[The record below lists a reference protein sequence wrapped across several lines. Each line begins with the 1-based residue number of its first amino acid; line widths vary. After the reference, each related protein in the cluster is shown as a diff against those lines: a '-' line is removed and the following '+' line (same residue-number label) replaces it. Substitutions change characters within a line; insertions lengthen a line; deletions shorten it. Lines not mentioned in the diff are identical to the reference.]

1 MVEEEDNSRVF
12 NIEINKSPK
21 VFDPVS
27 AETES
32 LSKDELLTE
41 LRRIDDHDAELAS
54 GAEENFFVG
63 SKPQPEADQ
72 PLASVKKSGGEDL
85 HDIPLEIEKDE
96 FFKKANYY
104 EPYPNSDLPDLA
116 RFAPEYLRDNKE
128 ISRDI
133 LLKESEEPELPIEV
147 EEHYQKSISSTELSS
162 VTAESSSV
170 TAFRQIRGFA
180 FVSGIVVFL
189 LLGAF
194 FVQRGFLAKDR
205 GMERS
210 IAAYDSFRAAEQK
223 LKEFNF
229 LGAEEDFSN
238 AYESLMSA
246 EEAIN
251 QIGGLT
257 VSIAENIPFD
267 SRAGSSVSLLRAAKH
282 IAKAGKIASSAF
294 ALSPL
299 NKALSAKSFTGM
311 LAGEIGESSY
321 TQDTFYVFQEKISMA
336 ETELELAKRE
346 MENVDY
352 LDFPEDIR
360 GDIAELNE
368 KVPALL
374 GIIKGIRDYS
384 EISAFLFGMDKPRR
398 YLVIFQNSSELRP
411 TGGFI
416 GSYAIIEV
424 DNGGI
429 KDIFV
434 DGIYSADGQLTVNI
448 VPPEPFQ
455 HITTAWST
463 HDANWFLDFPS
474 SAEKIAWFYERT
486 GGGKVDGVISLNVEV
501 IEWLLEITGPISISQ
516 YDLTLDANNF
526 RDEIQYEVEVA
537 YDKKLNRPKQVLAD
551 FAPLFFDK
559 LFEVSKIKSNEIISV
574 LLRSLE
580 EKYIMFYLAD
590 ARAQKF
596 FEKQGWSGEVK
607 CQVANIKCFK
617 NDYLAVV
624 HSNIG
629 GYKTDKVMN
638 DDISYSVEIQED
650 GGIIGHLTVKRTHE
664 GGNDKYWWYNRKN
677 IDYLKVYVPS
687 GSKILSYSG
696 GERREVANPVDYEKL
711 GFDSDEDILAIENS
725 LEKFGSIDVFLES
738 GKTVFGTWLV
748 TSPQK
753 TTIFDIYYKLPFKV
767 GFNNGIGKYNL
778 YIQKQP
784 GTSVRM
790 EASVTAPDNWKV
802 VWDTETNDLEKLPA
816 LNEAETFILDTDKV
830 IGYIFKK

>member
-1 MVEEEDNSRVF
+1 MEQGEDNSGVF

-21 VFDPVS
+21 VFNPVS
-27 AETES
+27 AETEPI
-32 LSKDELLTE
+32 SKDELLTE

-54 GAEENFFVG
+54 GAENDFFARG
-63 SKPQPEADQ
+63 ESQPEADQ
-72 PLASVKKSGGEDL
+72 PLAGAKNSGGKDL
-85 HDIPLEIEKDE
+85 HDIPLGIEKDE

-104 EPYPNSDLPDLA
+104 EPYPSSDLPDLA
-116 RFAPEYLRDNKE
+116 RFAPEYLRDDKE

-133 LLKESEEPELPIEV
+133 LLKESEESELPIEV

-162 VTAESSSV
+162 ANAEANSA

-194 FVQRGFLAKDR
+194 FVQKGFLAKDR

-210 IAAYDSFRAAEQK
+210 IAAYDSFRSAEQK

-229 LGAEEDFSN
+229 FGAEEDFSN
-238 AYESLMSA
+238 AYESLILA
-246 EEAIN
+246 QEAIN
-251 QIGGLT
+251 EIGGLT

-282 IAKAGKIASSAF
+282 IAKAGEIASSAF

-299 NKALSAKSFTGM
+299 NKALSAESFMGM
-311 LAGEIGESSY
+311 LAGKIGETNY

-336 ETELELAKRE
+336 ETELELAKVE

-352 LDFPEDIR
+352 LDFPKEIR
-360 GDIAELNE
+360 GDIADLSE
-368 KVPALL
+368 KVTALL
-374 GIIKGIRDYS
+374 GIIESIRDYS
-384 EISAFLFGMDKPRR
+384 EISAFLFGVDKSKR

-434 DGIYSADGQLTVNI
+434 DGIYNADGQLTVNI
-448 VPPEPFQ
+448 IPPEPFQ

-463 HDANWFLDFPS
+463 HDANWFLDFPT

-501 IEWLLEITGPISISQ
+501 IERLLEITGPISISQ
-516 YDLTLDANNF
+516 YDLTLDANSF

-559 LFEVSKIKSNEIISV
+559 LFEVSKTKSKELIAV
-574 LLRSLE
+574 LLGSLE

-590 ARAQKF
+590 SRAQKF
-596 FEKQGWSGEVK
+596 FEKQGWGGDVK

-629 GYKTDKVMN
+629 GYKTDKVMD

-664 GGNDKYWWYNRKN
+664 GGDDKYWWYNRKN
-677 IDYLKVYVPS
+677 IDYLKVYVPP
-687 GSKILSYSG
+687 GSQILSYSG
-696 GERREVANPVDYEKL
+696 GERREVTNPVDYEEF
-711 GFDSDEDILAIENS
+711 GFDSDENILDIENS
-725 LEKFGSIDVFLES
+725 LEKFGSVDVFRES

-748 TSPQK
+748 TGPKK
-753 TTIFDIYYKLPFKV
+753 TTVFDIYYKLPFKV
-767 GFNNGIGKYNL
+767 GFNNGVGKYNL

-784 GTSVRM
+784 GTSVR
-790 EASVTAPDNWKV
+790 VGVDVIAPDNWKV
-802 VWDTETNDLEKLPA
+802 VWDTETNDLEKSPVLRDT
-816 LNEAETFILDTDKV
+816 EAFILDTDKV